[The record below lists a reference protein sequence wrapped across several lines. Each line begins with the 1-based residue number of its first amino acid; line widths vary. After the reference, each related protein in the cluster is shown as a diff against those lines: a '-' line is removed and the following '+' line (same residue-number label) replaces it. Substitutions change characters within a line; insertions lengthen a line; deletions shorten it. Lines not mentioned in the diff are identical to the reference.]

1 MPELATFVN
10 IASISMVCAAGVK
23 NWLLARGV
31 LRPVYWLMIAVGLVN
46 VALTIS
52 IVVLMPMVWGQLSF
66 IAMAVW
72 QMIMG
77 IIGLRRLNGQR

>member
-1 MPELATFVN
+1 
-10 IASISMVCAAGVK
+10 
-23 NWLLARGV
+23 
-31 LRPVYWLMIAVGLVN
+31 MIAVGLVN